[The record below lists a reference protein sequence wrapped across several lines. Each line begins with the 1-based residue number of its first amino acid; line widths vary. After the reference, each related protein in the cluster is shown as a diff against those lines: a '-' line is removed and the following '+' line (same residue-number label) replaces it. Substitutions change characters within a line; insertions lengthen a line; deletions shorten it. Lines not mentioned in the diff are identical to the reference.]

1 MAVSHRKIYLKQKKL
16 VFHRQLNLLYTLRR
30 RKMKFGKKS
39 FILETQFS
47 RKPTY
52 GGLRAILMLIF
63 GINMVDTLQPSN
75 FYEKTDWTVGNVPS
89 SVVGIS
95 ARFL

>member
-1 MAVSHRKIYLKQKKL
+1 
-16 VFHRQLNLLYTLRR
+16 
-30 RKMKFGKKS
+30 MKFGKKR
-39 FILETQFS
+39 FILETRFS

-52 GGLRAILMLIF
+52 EGLRAILMLIF
-63 GINMVDTLQPSN
+63 GISMVDNLQPSN
-75 FYEKTDWTVGNVPS
+75 FYQKSNWTVGNVPS

>member
-1 MAVSHRKIYLKQKKL
+1 
-16 VFHRQLNLLYTLRR
+16 
-30 RKMKFGKKS
+30 MKFGKKS
-39 FILETQFS
+39 FILETRLS

-63 GINMVDTLQPSN
+63 GINMVDTLKPSN
-75 FYEKTDWTVGNVPS
+75 VYPKSDWTVGNVLS

>member
-1 MAVSHRKIYLKQKKL
+1 
-16 VFHRQLNLLYTLRR
+16 
-30 RKMKFGKKS
+30 MKFGKKR
-39 FILETQFS
+39 FILETRFS

-52 GGLRAILMLIF
+52 EGLRAILMLIF
-63 GINMVDTLQPSN
+63 GISIVDNLQPSS
-75 FYEKTDWTVGNVPS
+75 FYQKTDWTVGNVAS